1 MGKRHVIH
9 NGSGYA
15 DPTVDA
21 VIEREHNADVERREN
36 NKYKHMAGTIKRILE
51 NNGYELEGP
60 ISLINMANGRKR
72 RIY

>member
-1 MGKRHVIH
+1 MER
-9 NGSGYA
+9 NGSGYI

-21 VIEREHNADVERREN
+21 VLKIEHNKEVKDREN
-36 NKYKHMAGTIKRILE
+36 QRYHIMSKTIKRILE

-60 ISLINMANGRKR
+60 ISLINKDTGRKR

>member
-1 MGKRHVIH
+1 MGNRHVAH

-21 VIEREHNADVERREN
+21 VIRNEYKNELKTKED
-36 NKYKHMAGTIKRILE
+36 NKYRNMSNTIKRILE

>member
-1 MGKRHVIH
+1 MGKYVVH
-9 NGSGYA
+9 NASGYV
-15 DPTVDA
+15 DPTM
-21 VIEREHNADVERREN
+21 DVVLKNDHKRRMKAKEN
-36 NKYKHMAGTIKRILE
+36 TIYYNMRDTIKRILE